1 MASKVAIMIMRF
13 ILFLPHLAE
22 VDFPKRSQSFR
33 AQFTLPEDQAARVI
47 IHFFGD
53 DLNFYTVQIV

>member
-1 MASKVAIMIMRF
+1 MRF